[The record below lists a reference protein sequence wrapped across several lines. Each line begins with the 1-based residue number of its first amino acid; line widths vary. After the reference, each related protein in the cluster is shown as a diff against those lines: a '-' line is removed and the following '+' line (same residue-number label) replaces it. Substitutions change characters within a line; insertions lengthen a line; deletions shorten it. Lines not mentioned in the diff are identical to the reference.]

1 MVGSAASRFQRP
13 FVASASRL
21 TDNPPT
27 SVSGPSTRRRRG
39 RLALAVLS
47 VAAVSALWA
56 SPAAAQSDLPDG
68 VASSVILDNLWVF
81 IAGVLVFFMQAGF
94 ALVEAGLTRAKN
106 VANIMMKNLMDMSA
120 GVLAF
125 ALFGFG
131 IAFTGGEQL
140 GGWFGWGGFFMSGFD
155 DAIPAEGGLST
166 ATTFFFQAA
175 FAATAATIVSGAMAE
190 RTKFK
195 SYFVYSFVITALI
208 YPIVLRW
215 TWGGGWLAQLDTPFS
230 DFAGSTIVHAT
241 GGWAAMMGALI
252 LGPRIGK
259 YADDGTPRAIPG
271 HSIPFVVLGAMILFI
286 GWFGFNPGS
295 ELAADEFVMQIA
307 VRTLLAGCAG
317 AVVAMLAVWLLD
329 GKPDVS
335 MAANGLLAGL
345 VAITAPVGA
354 VTSPVSILIGMVAGV
369 LVVFS
374 VRFFDRLRIDDPVG
388 AISVHGVCG
397 TWGTLSIGLF
407 ARFDDAFLGREKAGL
422 FYGGGFSQMSTQLTM
437 VIVHFIFVVVTS
449 GILFMAIKNTIGLR
463 VTREEEVAGL
473 DTEEHG
479 SPGYGP
485 DLVPATA
492 GI

>member
-1 MVGSAASRFQRP
+1 MRRKIAVAGAVAGGLWLLLAGT
-13 FVASASRL
+13 ASAQ
-21 TDNPPT
+21 TEIPE
-27 SVSGPSTRRRRG
+27 
-39 RLALAVLS
+39 
-47 VAAVSALWA
+47 
-56 SPAAAQSDLPDG
+56 G
-68 VASSVILDNLWVF
+68 VAPQVILDNLWVF

-94 ALVEAGLTRAKN
+94 GLVEAGLTRAKN

-125 ALFGFG
+125 GIIGFG
-131 IAFTGGEQL
+131 IAFTGDEAF
-140 GGWFGWGGFFMSGFD
+140 GGWFGWGGFFFEGLD
-155 DAIPAEGGLST
+155 DPMTDGLSP

-195 SYFVYSFVITALI
+195 SYFVYSFVITAVI
-208 YPIVLRW
+208 YPIILRW
-215 TWGGGWLAQLDTPFS
+215 TWGGGWLAQLSTPFS

-241 GGWAAMMGALI
+241 GGWAAMMGAII

-259 YADDGTPRAIPG
+259 YSEDGRLQAIPG
-271 HSIPFVVLGAMILFI
+271 HSIPFVVLGAIILFI

-295 ELAADEFVMQIA
+295 ELAADEFVMQIG
-307 VRTLLAGCAG
+307 VRTLLVGCAG
-317 AVVAMLAVWLLD
+317 AVVTMALVWAID

-345 VAITAPVGA
+345 VSITAPVGA
-354 VTSPVSILIGMVAGV
+354 VSTPMSVLIGAIGGV

-374 VRFFDRLRIDDPVG
+374 VRFFDRMGVDDPVG

-407 ARFDDAFLGREKAGL
+407 ATFDDAFLGREDAGL
-422 FYGGGFSQMSTQLTM
+422 FYGGGFSQLGTQIIM
-437 VIVHFIFVVVTS
+437 VVVHFVFVVVTT
-449 GILFMAIKNTIGLR
+449 GLLFLAIKNTIGLR
-463 VTREEEVAGL
+463 VTPEEELAGL

-479 SPGYGP
+479 SPGYSA
-485 DLVPATA
+485 DMTVNA
-492 GI
+492 